1 MTHSV
6 TRPAQTGLI
15 SSIREF
21 FYAQEVPYGLALIR
35 ISLPLVLMVAA
46 LPRWPHVRELFSTAG
61 SPTPMWESYG
71 MDGLLPVP
79 GAELAVALYTALLFF
94 LLAASLGWLTRLSL
108 ITATVLYAWFSMLDS
123 VGTLTKYN
131 CIATHALFLLSLSH
145 CGSVWSL
152 DAMLAR
158 RRRGTAAESPPAQFA
173 VWPRRLLQ
181 LLVGVVYLAAA
192 VTKMQTP
199 TYFSG
204 DQMLFWMLTDTNFN
218 NPIGDYLAM
227 YPAVVPVLAYITI
240 IWEVLFICLAWRG
253 RGRTIMLSLGVLF
266 HVLTWGVLGLI
277 VFPMVYLCLYLA
289 FINQRDVDRMT
300 VMAARWGARGSL
312 IPLRAWLSAVRSFG
326 VPAWMGPGQSAALF
340 GLALS
345 VSVVLGV
352 EAEHRSDP
360 FGLRR
365 PEGPYTL
372 QPIPAERVSE
382 LLSEANEV
390 RPQDKLFAF
399 DLGTRLVGGIVADRR
414 STFSYGEDAVVQCCL
429 LPPHEDLWV
438 EFNLHDAQ
446 DRVVQRNGRIV
457 PREQL
462 RTSIVFHFDESIPA
476 GEYCWVLNL
485 DGDEVGRREFSLGD
499 ILQASAAS
507 R

>member
-1 MTHSV
+1 MTDSR
-6 TRPAQTGLI
+6 TRPSRTGLI
-15 SSIREF
+15 ASIREF
-21 FYAQEVPYGLALIR
+21 FYAKEAPYGLALIR
-35 ISLPLVLMVAA
+35 IALPLVLMVAA
-46 LPRWPHVRELFSTAG
+46 VPRWPHVRELFSTAG
-61 SPTPMWESYG
+61 SPTPMWDTYG
-71 MDGLLPVP
+71 MEGLLPVP

-94 LLAASLGWLTRLSL
+94 LVAASLGWLTRLSL
-108 ITATVLYAWFSMLDS
+108 IAATVLYAWFSMLDM
-123 VGTLTKYN
+123 VGTMTKYN
-131 CIATHALFLLSLSH
+131 CIGTHALFLLSLSH

-152 DAMLAR
+152 DAVLAR
-158 RRRGTAAESPPAQFA
+158 RRDRTAGSSPPKEYA

-204 DQMLFWMLTDTNFN
+204 DQMMFWMLTDTNFN

-240 IWEVLFICLAWRG
+240 MWEVMFICLAWRG
-253 RGRTIMLSLGVLF
+253 WGRTIMLSLGVLF

-289 FINQRDVDRMT
+289 FINQRDVDRLT
-300 VMAARWGARGSL
+300 VLAARWRARWA
-312 IPLRAWLSAVRSFG
+312 PNTAATWLSAARSFAL
-326 VPAWMGPGQSAALF
+326 PAWMSPGQSAALF
-340 GLALS
+340 ALVLS

-360 FGLRR
+360 FGLHR
-365 PEGPYTL
+365 PEGPYAL
-372 QPIPAERVSE
+372 EPIPADRVSE
-382 LLSEANEV
+382 LLTEAHEV
-390 RPQDKLFAF
+390 RSQDKLFAF
-399 DLGTRLVGGIVADRR
+399 DLGTRMVGGIVADRR
-414 STFSYGEDAVVQCCL
+414 STFMYGEDAIIQCCL

-438 EFNLHDAQ
+438 EFNLHDAE

-462 RTSIVFHFDESIPA
+462 RSSIVFHFDESIPA
-476 GEYCWVLNL
+476 GQYSWVLNL
-485 DGDEVGRREFSLGD
+485 DGEEVGRREFSLGS